1 MDTPAPTNN
10 SQLRKKLNTVMGS
23 DRFRLRRELQQLE
36 RKHDEA
42 RAQRLL
48 EKMEASQQRRALRI
62 QNKPQPDYPDDLPVA
77 QRRE

>member
-1 MDTPAPTNN
+1 
-10 SQLRKKLNTVMGS
+10 MGS

-62 QNKPQPDYPDDLPVA
+62 QNKPQDRKSVV
-77 QRRE
+77 